1 MSRIFFSLIAAAG
14 FLFVSGAND
23 AQAGF
28 GCLSKLFGG
37 HGCCESSCCETTCC
51 EPVCCEPVCEP
62 ACCEPTCC
70 DSCDSCCDTGCGHGH
85 GLGLGKLFGW
95 LHNLKGHGC
104 GSSCCGGGY
113 ESSCCGGY

>member
-1 MSRIFFSLIAAAG
+1 MSRILFSLVAAAG
-14 FLFVSGAND
+14 FLFVSSAND

-37 HGCCESSCCETTCC
+37 HGCCESSCCESSC
-51 EPVCCEPVCEP
+51 CEP
-62 ACCEPTCC
+62 ACCEPAC
-70 DSCDSCCDTGCGHGH
+70 CDSCCDTGCGHGH
-85 GLGLGKLFGW
+85 LGLGKLFGW

-104 GSSCCGGGY
+104 GSSCGDCCY